1 MNKNKLTRQITATVC
16 YQVVVIIDVEECDNA
31 RECILDEADRILANG
46 GIKPVITEC
55 SDENL
60 IY

>member
-1 MNKNKLTRQITATVC
+1 MEDSKLTRQITATVC
-16 YQVVVIIDVEECDNA
+16 YKVVVIIDVEECDNA

-46 GIKPVITEC
+46 GIKPVVTDC
-55 SDENL
+55 SDEYL